1 MRLLDFLEL
10 APEFAEE
17 FAKYKAVVAELDDH
31 ERRAVAFVGDSRKFV
46 RDLAKEL
53 GAVYEAIFK
62 KSLVEDLL
70 GEASMAVKIHDKEGL
85 TLAFLVLDLVW
96 SSDDDARLGAKIV
109 AQGVR
114 PEYKGFGLN
123 RVLLDATEI
132 FLGCF
137 VADKCF
143 DARHELT
150 RMFEQLEPGERRLFL
165 VAPCGAASKKRLAS
179 LPKHGFAK
187 TDSIWGQDEDEV
199 VFERE
204 LALLPAEEP

>member
-70 GEASMAVKIHDKEGL
+70 GEASMAVKVHDKEGL

-187 TDSIWGQDEDEV
+187 TSSDWGQDEDEV

>member
-31 ERRAVAFVGDSRKFV
+31 ERRAVAFVGEQRKFV

-96 SSDDDARLGAKIV
+96 SSDDDSRLGAKIV

-179 LPKHGFAK
+179 LPKHGFVK

-204 LALLPAEEP
+204 LALLPDEP